1 MEKACRRG
9 AAGIAGPA
17 STLAKLRG
25 IARGK
30 DSFTLSGGTFRLR
43 IEVKGTGMR
52 LAATLE
58 RGSAADRRRFMRHP
72 VSVGAGL
79 ASANDRPG
87 APVIV
92 VDLSTHGCGLET
104 AGHCEVG
111 ARVWL
116 KLPGL
121 ESWPSRI
128 AWAEGDRAGLS
139 FDRPL
144 HQAVVDRYA

>member
-1 MEKACRRG
+1 MRVAALLERG
-9 AAGIAGPA
+9 AA
-17 STLAKLRG
+17 
-25 IARGK
+25 
-30 DSFTLSGGTFRLR
+30 
-43 IEVKGTGMR
+43 E
-52 LAATLE
+52 
-58 RGSAADRRRFMRHP
+58 DRRRHMRLP
-72 VSVGAGL
+72 TSFGAGL

-92 VDLSTHGCGLET
+92 VDLSTHGCGIEV

-116 KLPGL
+116 RLPGL
-121 ESWPSRI
+121 ESWASRI
-128 AWAEGDRAGLS
+128 AWAEGSRAGLS

>member
-1 MEKACRRG
+1 
-9 AAGIAGPA
+9 
-17 STLAKLRG
+17 
-25 IARGK
+25 
-30 DSFTLSGGTFRLR
+30 
-43 IEVKGTGMR
+43 MR
-52 LAATLE
+52 VAATLE
-58 RGSAADRRRFMRHP
+58 RGAAHDRRRAVRHP
-72 VSVGAGL
+72 TSFGAGL

-87 APVIV
+87 APVVV
-92 VDLSTHGCGLET
+92 VDLSTDGCGIEV

-111 ARVWL
+111 SRVWI

-144 HQAVVDRYA
+144 HQAVVDRYV

>member
-1 MEKACRRG
+1 MRVAATLDRG
-9 AAGIAGPA
+9 AAQ
-17 STLAKLRG
+17 
-25 IARGK
+25 
-30 DSFTLSGGTFRLR
+30 
-43 IEVKGTGMR
+43 
-52 LAATLE
+52 
-58 RGSAADRRRFMRHP
+58 DRRRFMRHP
-72 VSVGAGL
+72 VMVGAGL

-92 VDLSTHGCGLET
+92 VDLSAHGCGLEV

-121 ESWPSRI
+121 ESWPARI
-128 AWAEGDRAGLS
+128 AWTQDERAGLS

-144 HQAVVDRYA
+144 HQAVVDRFT

>member
-1 MEKACRRG
+1 MRVAAMLERG
-9 AAGIAGPA
+9 AAQ
-17 STLAKLRG
+17 
-25 IARGK
+25 
-30 DSFTLSGGTFRLR
+30 
-43 IEVKGTGMR
+43 
-52 LAATLE
+52 
-58 RGSAADRRRFMRHP
+58 DRRRFTRHP

-92 VDLSTHGCGLET
+92 VDLSTHGCGIEV
-104 AGHCEVG
+104 AGHCEPG

-128 AWAEGDRAGLS
+128 VWAECDLAGLS
-139 FDRPL
+139 FYRPL

>member
-1 MEKACRRG
+1 MEKRCRHRL
-9 AAGIAGPA
+9 PVPPVLA

-25 IARGK
+25 IGRGK
-30 DSFTLSGGTFRLR
+30 DSFTLSGRTFRLR
-43 IEVKGTGMR
+43 VEVKGTGMR
-52 LAATLE
+52 VAATLE
-58 RGSAADRRRFMRHP
+58 RGAAADRRRFMRHP

-92 VDLSTHGCGLET
+92 VDLSTHGCGLEV

-128 AWAEGDRAGLS
+128 AWAQGDRAGLS